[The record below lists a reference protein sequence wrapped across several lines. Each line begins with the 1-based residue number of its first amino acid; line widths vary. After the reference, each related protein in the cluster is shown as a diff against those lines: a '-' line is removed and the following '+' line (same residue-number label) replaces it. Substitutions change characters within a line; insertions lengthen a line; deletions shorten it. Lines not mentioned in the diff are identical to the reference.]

1 MQKNQDTKRKK
12 VLIAEDEKFLGEILL
27 TKFSSVG
34 YATTLARDGVEALEK
49 IRALKPDVVLLDI
62 LMPRMDGYQVL
73 ETMAKEGLTET
84 SAVIIISN
92 SGQPVEIDRA
102 LKLGA
107 KDYLVKVQFNP
118 DEVLA
123 KVRQQLE
130 PPAKKPNAGAN
141 KKILMVEDDQFLREL
156 AIKKFRLAGYEIVTA
171 ADGAEALALVE
182 QKQPALILLDIIL
195 PGIDGFEVLRALSA
209 NAQSK
214 DIPVIILSNLGQ
226 ESDIDRGKKLGAVE
240 YLVKTEFTLDE
251 ILKKIKKLIG

>member
-1 MQKNQDTKRKK
+1 MPKQDPIKRKK

-34 YATTLARDGVEALEK
+34 YATTLARDGAEALEK
-49 IRALKPDVVLLDI
+49 IRALQPDVVLLDI
-62 LMPRMDGYQVL
+62 LMPKMDGYQVL
-73 ETMAKEGLTET
+73 EAMANEGLTKT
-84 SAVIIISN
+84 IAVIIISN

-107 KDYLVKVQFNP
+107 RDYLIKVQFNP

-130 PPAKKPNAGAN
+130 PPVEKPVAGAN

-156 AIKKFRLAGYEIVTA
+156 ATKKFRLAGYEIVTA
-171 ADGAEALALVE
+171 ADGAEALTLVE
-182 QKQPALILLDIIL
+182 RENPALILLDIIL
-195 PGIDGFEVLRALSA
+195 PGLDGFEVLRTLRTSPPHRH
-209 NAQSK
+209 
-214 DIPVIILSNLGQ
+214 IPVVMLSNLAQ
-226 ESDIDRGKKLGAVE
+226 ESDVARGKKLGAVE

-251 ILKKIKKLIG
+251 IVKKIKRLIG